1 MLCEQFHLA
10 HKAGDEKRLMQ
21 FHQELEDV
29 IEVRYTFLNWSG
41 IRGFSLLLTMHV
53 IAPIQAQSSVKNIWG
68 RVSLKVGGPLN
79 KSKKL
84 IFLLLD
90 VTLVVLKF
98 LIKNSWK

>member
-1 MLCEQFHLA
+1 
-10 HKAGDEKRLMQ
+10 
-21 FHQELEDV
+21 
-29 IEVRYTFLNWSG
+29 
-41 IRGFSLLLTMHV
+41 MHV